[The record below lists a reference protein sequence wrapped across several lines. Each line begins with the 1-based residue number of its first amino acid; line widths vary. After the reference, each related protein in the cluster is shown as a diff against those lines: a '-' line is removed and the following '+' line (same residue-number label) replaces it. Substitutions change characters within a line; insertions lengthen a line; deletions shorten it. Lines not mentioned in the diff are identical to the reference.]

1 MLKSALSSGIEYRY
15 LHFFQGSDLPIKT
28 QDEIHHFFDNCRG
41 QQFISVEKSR
51 SMMAE
56 SKCWY
61 RHFFCH
67 NRFYRKNR
75 MMKALNFAFVYLQKG
90 LHIRYNTDIKL
101 YQGSALFSITKG
113 FAEYLIKNEEEIHR
127 RFRWS
132 LAADECFVQTM
143 AMKSE
148 YKDFIEGIEGQTS
161 CNARLIDRTRPDC
174 KNSPHVWRSD
184 ELDFILNQPT
194 NICFARKF
202 DERIDIDIVKQI
214 EITLLQHR
222 NE

>member
-1 MLKSALSSGIEYRY
+1 
-15 LHFFQGSDLPIKT
+15 
-28 QDEIHHFFDNCRG
+28 
-41 QQFISVEKSR
+41 
-51 SMMAE
+51 
-56 SKCWY
+56 
-61 RHFFCH
+61 
-67 NRFYRKNR
+67 
-75 MMKALNFAFVYLQKG
+75 
-90 LHIRYNTDIKL
+90 
-101 YQGSALFSITKG
+101 
-113 FAEYLIKNEEEIHR
+113 
-127 RFRWS
+127 
-132 LAADECFVQTM
+132 M

-161 CNARLIDRTRPDC
+161 CNARLIDRTRPDG